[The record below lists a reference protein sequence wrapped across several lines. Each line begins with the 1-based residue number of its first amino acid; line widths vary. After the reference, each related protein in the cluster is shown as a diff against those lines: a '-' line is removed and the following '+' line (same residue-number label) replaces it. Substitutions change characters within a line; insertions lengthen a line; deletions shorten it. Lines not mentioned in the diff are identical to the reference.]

1 MNFSWLEFCF
11 QKFFEKIFCY
21 TLVFQTDLVMGRGRV
36 EKMKRKVFVYDSIF
50 FAIVNN
56 LFWNL
61 PWSHRAFSG
70 ARLLPI
76 SIYHKWII
84 FFLSLS
90 HFPTFCFIFCVRF
103 LIVSLWGKNKYTDRK
118 PMLRRITEESFIPR
132 LSSLFFVPPHPRI
145 LTFFLLPHLFF
156 CATILVLY
164 FRKLMKHAYW

>member
-11 QKFFEKIFCY
+11 QEFFEKIFCY

-84 FFLSLS
+84 FFWASHIFPPSVSFFVCAFLSFHFEEKINIQTESQCCEGLRRKVLSLACL
-90 HFPTFCFIFCVRF
+90 PYF
-103 LIVSLWGKNKYTDRK
+103 L
-118 PMLRRITEESFIPR
+118 FR
-132 LSSLFFVPPHPRI
+132 LIQGFWLFFYYHIFFFAPRFWCFT
-145 LTFFLLPHLFF
+145 LEN
-156 CATILVLY
+156 
-164 FRKLMKHAYW
+164 